1 MVLSHRFLFSALAA
15 ALTLFSFSTVSAYA
29 DVITGFEAPAYTAG
43 LPLAGQNGWLEF
55 GPAIVTVENTFA
67 FAGSQAVFVDGGAS
81 AVSQSGPYI
90 ATTAGPLVDLS
101 AEIWL
106 SSSTS
111 ETEWQFAQ
119 LGANLQGFAA
129 GIDFIPTSDPTT
141 NNIEALTNGFPVI
154 GTFTRDQW
162 NNVGIDLDFTTQT
175 YSVVLNG
182 VTLSSNLPFC
192 GVNHGACTNAPI
204 SNVNADGLFDTLG
217 GVSGSNDDAFID
229 NYSDATVAAT
239 PEPSVGILC
248 LVGLAGLA
256 VVRRKRAA

>member
-1 MVLSHRFLFSALAA
+1 MVLRPRFLFSALAA

-29 DVITGFEAPAYTAG
+29 DVITGFEPPAYTPG
-43 LPLAGQNGWLEF
+43 FPLSGQNGWLEF
-55 GPAIVTVENTFA
+55 GSALVMVENTFA

-106 SSSTS
+106 SSSS
-111 ETEWQFAQ
+111 DETQWQFAQ
-119 LGANLQGFAA
+119 LGAGLHGFAG
-129 GIDFIPTSDPTT
+129 GIDIIPTSDTFT
-141 NNIEALTNGFPVI
+141 NNIVAITSGTPVI
-154 GTFTRDQW
+154 GTLTRNQW
-162 NNVGIDLDFTTQT
+162 NDIGIDLDFTTQT
-175 YSVVLNG
+175 FSVVLNG

-192 GVNHGACTNAPI
+192 GVNNGPCTGASV
-204 SNVNADGLFDTLG
+204 SNVNADGFFDTFG
-217 GVSGSNDDAFID
+217 GTSGNNDDAFID
-229 NYSDATVAAT
+229 NYSDVTVAAT

-256 VVRRKRAA
+256 AVRRKRAA